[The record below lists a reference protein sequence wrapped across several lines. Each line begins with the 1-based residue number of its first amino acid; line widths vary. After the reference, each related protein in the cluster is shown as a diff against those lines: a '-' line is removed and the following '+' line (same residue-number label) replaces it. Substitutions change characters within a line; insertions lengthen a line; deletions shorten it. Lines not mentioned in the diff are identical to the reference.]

1 MDEVYKRPVLLTSKE
16 QKQQLGA
23 DLDDIIQAQQTNRK
37 SSKQRRLQAER
48 GHNAMANRYEGTPGG
63 GGPRRDTA
71 GVPIAKRDA
80 RGEHRL
86 LVAPTSNLC

>member
-63 GGPRRDTA
+63 GGPRRDSA

-86 LVAPTSNLC
+86 LIAPTSNLC